1 MTIMEK
7 NAIWFIV
14 FLEISLDK
22 FIWDGKCQ
30 RAEVRR
36 MFLGVCSLGNY
47 GIVMNR
53 IGVDENI
60 MKRQRRENEYETRKT
75 D

>member
-1 MTIMEK
+1 MESS
-7 NAIWFIV
+7 AFSSV
-14 FLEISLDK
+14 FHD
-22 FIWDGKCQ
+22 W
-30 RAEVRR
+30 R
-36 MFLGVCSLGNY
+36 Y

-60 MKRQRRENEYETRKT
+60 MKRQRRENGYETRKT

>member
-1 MTIMEK
+1 M
-7 NAIWFIV
+7 V
-14 FLEISLDK
+14 YSFLEISLDK

-47 GIVMNR
+47 GIV
-53 IGVDENI
+53 
-60 MKRQRRENEYETRKT
+60 K
-75 D
+75 